1 MSPHTSAVSTR
12 TSKGR
17 IAASAVLA
25 VLACVLGSSVEAAAA
40 PARVFIETDVSS
52 RSPYVQ
58 AATRVIV
65 RVYSARA
72 LYHPD
77 LDLPASADVL
87 VRQIG
92 NDDHST
98 VERGG
103 RSYDVLT
110 RQYLVFPQRS
120 GKLMLPA
127 AQLSAQVLTSNGRPD
142 PYRGTPG
149 QGAISPYGY
158 GALSIAVEPLQ
169 LKGDAIPLDV
179 RARPASA
186 VGSYWMPARQVTLT
200 SAWQPPS
207 LQAHVGDAL
216 TLDVTEQADGLTAE
230 QLPDVTTLI
239 DVPAGLKVY
248 PEEPKLDNFSEGD
261 TVIGRRQQS
270 IALIADRPGA
280 YTMPA
285 LHLKWWDTTHDAPQ
299 EIVLPPR
306 TLAIGAAAAAPA
318 VSTARGLAAADNV
331 LGASAAR
338 DPWRW
343 ATIALGVAWLLTL
356 AGWYAA
362 RRRST
367 IPPQNAADEP
377 VSSPGASRARAAFLD
392 ACSRHDARAAR
403 RHLIA
408 WSAAEWKRTPPAGLN
423 GLARRIGDE
432 EIARLLRELDR
443 ACFAGGAW
451 RGDALALAFDR
462 WPAHRAGAASLAPA
476 KARKT
481 PLAPLYH

>member
-1 MSPHTSAVSTR
+1 VSARTSTR
-12 TSKGR
+12 R
-17 IAASAVLA
+17 VAARAVLA
-25 VLACVLGSSVEAAAA
+25 LLASVLAPWLEAAAA
-40 PARVFIETDVSS
+40 PPRVFIETDVSS

-77 LDLPASADVL
+77 LDLPATGDVL

-120 GKLMLPA
+120 GKLTMPA

-149 QGAISPYGY
+149 GGAISPYGY

-169 LKGDAIPLDV
+169 LKGDAISLDV
-179 RARPASA
+179 RARPAGA

-200 SAWQPPS
+200 TAWQPQS
-207 LQAHVGDAL
+207 LQAHAGDAL

-230 QLPDVTTLI
+230 QLPDVTTLL
-239 DVPAGLKVY
+239 DLPAGLKVY
-248 PEEPKLDNFSEGD
+248 PEEPKLDNLSEGD

-270 IALIADRPGA
+270 IALIADRPGK
-280 YTMPA
+280 YTMPS
-285 LHLKWWDTTHDAPQ
+285 LHLRWWDTTHDAAQ
-299 EIVLPPR
+299 EIVVPPR
-306 TLAIGAAAAAPA
+306 TLAIGAAPALPA
-318 VSTARGLAAADNV
+318 VTAARGLVGGDNV

-338 DPWRW
+338 DPWRS
-343 ATIALGVAWLLTL
+343 ATLALGAAWLLTL
-356 AGWYAA
+356 AGWYVA
-362 RRRST
+362 RRR
-367 IPPQNAADEP
+367 PPAPAPKAADEP
-377 VSSPGASRARAAFLD
+377 FSSPGASRARAAFLE
-392 ACSRHDARAAR
+392 ACGRHDARAAR

-408 WSAAEWKRTPPAGLN
+408 WSAAEWKRAPPTGLN

-432 EIARLLRELDR
+432 EITRLLRELDR

-462 WPAHRAGAASLAPA
+462 WPAHRAATTSPAPTA
-476 KARKT
+476 PRKT

>member
-1 MSPHTSAVSTR
+1 
-12 TSKGR
+12 
-17 IAASAVLA
+17 
-25 VLACVLGSSVEAAAA
+25 
-40 PARVFIETDVSS
+40 VFIETDVSS

-77 LDLPASADVL
+77 LDLPATADVL

-92 NDDHST
+92 NDDHSS

-120 GKLMLPA
+120 GKLTLPA
-127 AQLSAQVLTSNGRPD
+127 AQLSAQVLTSSGRPD
-142 PYRGTPG
+142 PYRGTPGG

-169 LKGDAIPLDV
+169 LRGDAIALDV

-207 LQAHVGDAL
+207 LQAHAGDAL

-230 QLPDVTTLI
+230 QLPDVTTLLEM
-239 DVPAGLKVY
+239 PAGLKVY
-248 PEEPKLDNFSEGD
+248 PEEPKLDNLSEGD
-261 TVIGRRQQS
+261 TVVGRRQQS
-270 IALIADRPGA
+270 IALIADRPGR

-285 LHLKWWDTTHDAPQ
+285 LHLRWWDTTHDAAQ

-306 TLAIGAAAAAPA
+306 TLAIGAAPAAPA
-318 VSTARGLAAADNV
+318 ASAARGLAGADNV

-338 DPWRW
+338 DPWRS
-343 ATIALGVAWLLTL
+343 ATIAFGAAWLLTL
-356 AGWYAA
+356 AGWYVA
-362 RRRST
+362 RRR
-367 IPPQNAADEP
+367 PPAPAPKAADEP
-377 VSSPGASRARAAFLD
+377 SSSPGASRARTAFLE
-392 ACSRHDARAAR
+392 ACGRNDARAAR

-408 WSAAEWKRTPPAGLN
+408 WSAAEWKRSPPAGLN

-432 EIARLLRELDR
+432 EIGRLLRELDR
-443 ACFAGGAW
+443 ACFAGAAW

-462 WPAHRAGAASLAPA
+462 WPTHRTEPGFLAVA
-476 KARKT
+476 KPRKT